1 MLYAV
6 QLLLGDP
13 HHRTPRPAMILLHAY
28 EDIAPADIVEI
39 VGKGTDRLVDLGWI
53 PPTFKLD
60 AVTLNALPIEEVF
73 YVDG

>member
-1 MLYAV
+1 
-6 QLLLGDP
+6 
-13 HHRTPRPAMILLHAY
+13 MILLHAY